1 MQYTYLETN
10 DVYMFK
16 NSDGRSR
23 KFYSRLDVEN
33 GTPRTLSVQSRGRT
47 PFCERKIEDAAISPE
62 FTSRPPH
69 RKQWEGHMHV
79 PYAFPI

>member
-1 MQYTYLETN
+1 MCICLKIVTGVRENVIFPMAIETP
-10 DVYMFK
+10 
-16 NSDGRSR
+16 
-23 KFYSRLDVEN
+23 RLDVEN